1 MIRISNR
8 SLAFLAAL
16 ALTACS
22 SQTADSHRDAEPS
35 LEQRVAPRQ
44 VASAAAVSTVAD
56 ASAASRGSMVSG
68 PHGGGPG
75 TETVARSQDARM
87 EASTSS
93 RSTDQAPASAATPSA
108 SAEAPAQDRATQILR
123 RVEQTAAGIRTLQAD
138 FTQRLDVALLNQ
150 HQQSSGRMYQ
160 KRPDRFLMRFTQPAG
175 DVMVADGRHFWIY
188 YPSTDRKQVIRTS
201 IASGAGQVDLQ
212 HQFLGN
218 ATARFVA
225 TLAGDEAVAG
235 RPAWVMTL
243 VPRSPSGYKL
253 LKVWV
258 DKADYLVR
266 RFEMTEEN
274 GSVRRVELRNLQV
287 NGPVSDALFHFTPP
301 AGTQVFDQ

>member
-8 SLAFLAAL
+8 SLAFLAFL
-16 ALTACS
+16 ALPACS
-22 SQTADSHRDAEPS
+22 SQTADSHRDVQPS
-35 LEQRVAPRQ
+35 IAQRVAPRQ
-44 VASAAAVSTVAD
+44 VASSERVSSPAD
-56 ASAASRGSMVSG
+56 VNVRPATASTAGPRGA
-68 PHGGGPG
+68 GPG
-75 TETVARSQDARM
+75 TGANPRKDAAPAEANASPRAAD
-87 EASTSS
+87 EASTPTRAS
-93 RSTDQAPASAATPSA
+93 STD
-108 SAEAPAQDRATQILR
+108 APAQDRATQILR

-175 DVMVADGRHFWIY
+175 DIMVADGRHFWIY
-188 YPSTDRKQVIRTS
+188 YPSTDRKQVIRTN

-212 HQFLGN
+212 RQFLGN
-218 ATARFVA
+218 ATSRFVP
-225 TLAGDEAVAG
+225 TLAGDEAVGG

-243 VPRSPSGYKL
+243 VPRTASGYRL

-258 DKADYLVR
+258 DKGDYLVR
-266 RFEMTEEN
+266 RFEITEEN
-274 GSVRRVELRNLQV
+274 GSVRRVELRNLRV